1 MNKEMDSY
9 ESFVNIVLSLLELS
23 KCHRKNI
30 KHGIRTIDENTSEI
44 VFKLINDTMD
54 KMPIT
59 ATTLNQFVKIVKD
72 SRRFKPMQNNSIKI
86 IIQYNSTMIAFN
98 DNVGI
103 TNNMIVFDNKEIKY
117 IYESEYQYP
126 YSEGYNYLIRNAL
139 KIYFKKCVDIILSK
153 NKK

>member
-1 MNKEMDSY
+1 MNKEIDSY
-9 ESFVNIVLSLLELS
+9 ETFVNIVLSLLELS
-23 KCHRKNI
+23 KYHRKNI
-30 KHGIRTIDENTSEI
+30 KHGIRTIDEDTLEM

-54 KMPIT
+54 EIPIT

-72 SRRFKPMQNNSIKI
+72 SKRFKPMQNNSIKI
-86 IIQYNSTMIAFN
+86 IIEYNSTMIILN

-103 TNNMIVFDNKEIKY
+103 TNNMIVFNNKEIKY

-126 YSEGYNYLIRNAL
+126 YSERYEYLIRNAL
-139 KIYFKKCVDIILSK
+139 KIYFKKCVDIIRSR